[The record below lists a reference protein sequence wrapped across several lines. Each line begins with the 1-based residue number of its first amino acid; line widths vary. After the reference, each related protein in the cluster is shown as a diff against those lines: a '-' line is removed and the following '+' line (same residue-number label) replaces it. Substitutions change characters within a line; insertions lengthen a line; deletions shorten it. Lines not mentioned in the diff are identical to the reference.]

1 MGDARPWVRFGESSV
16 VSKPIRWI
24 VSVTRIACLM
34 CLLLQGVNAAA
45 EGSDEYIS
53 GYAAALVEHEFHLPG
68 TEIQVEQGVVTV
80 YVKRLGAEDP
90 SKIAAAVERIPGVV
104 RADVR
109 EGEPARRRG
118 VPSAQTVTPEAESK
132 FLPRGLLFDPLHADP
147 RWPHFGASYHWL
159 SQGRQFASSFGESFA
174 FYRSAAPFHGQW
186 ELGMQAGVF
195 GIFDTQRSSIDLINA
210 DYNVGLLASYRADK
224 LSGFI
229 RIHHQSSHLGDEFLL
244 SNPQV
249 TRVNLSF
256 EEVDLKVSYDL
267 TTWLRIY
274 GGVGTLIRT
283 DPSSLGRHT
292 SQGGAEFKSPWVM
305 FGGKLRPAAYADFQA
320 NARTNWRVGQ
330 SMRAGFQFE
339 NATIGD
345 RKLQVLAEYFSGPSP
360 NGQLYTQ
367 NVEWVGMGIHLW
379 F

>member
-1 MGDARPWVRFGESSV
+1 MAYAVQ
-16 VSKPIRWI
+16 ILI
-24 VSVTRIACLM
+24 
-34 CLLLQGVNAAA
+34 LLGLLFQCAGAAA
-45 EGSDEYIS
+45 EGTDEYIA

-68 TEIQVEQGVVTV
+68 THIQVDQGSVTV

-90 SKIAAAVERIPGVV
+90 SKIAAAVETIPGVV
-104 RADVR
+104 RATVR
-109 EGEPARRRG
+109 EGEPERRRDA
-118 VPSAQTVTPEAESK
+118 PSAQAVTAEPESK

-147 RWPHFGASYHWL
+147 RWPHFSASYHWL
-159 SQGRQFASSFGESFA
+159 SSGRQFASSFGESFA
-174 FYRSAAPFHGQW
+174 FYRNAAPFHGQW

-224 LSGFI
+224 FSGFI
-229 RIHHQSSHLGDEFLL
+229 RIHHQSSHLGDEFILN
-244 SNPQV
+244 NPQV

-256 EEVDLKVSYDL
+256 EEVDLKLSYDL

-274 GGVGTLIRT
+274 GGLGTLIRA
-283 DPSSLGRHT
+283 DPRGLGRHT
-292 SQGGAEFKSPWVM
+292 SQGGAEFKSPWTL
-305 FGGKLRPAAYADFQA
+305 FEGKLRPIAYADFQA

-330 SMRAGFQFE
+330 SIRGGFQFE
-339 NATIGD
+339 NAVIGD
-345 RKLQVLAEYFSGPSP
+345 RKLQVLAEYYSGPSP

-367 NVEWVGMGIHLW
+367 QVEWIGMGIHLW